1 METNHERGMITG
13 AHAPVIKPYMREDQ
27 NRASLLTPR
36 RSISTM
42 QPNTPTMHIRLMV
55 IKQLAAEKDTRL

>member
-1 METNHERGMITG
+1 
-13 AHAPVIKPYMREDQ
+13 
-27 NRASLLTPR
+27 LTPR

-42 QPNTPTMHIRLMV
+42 QPNTPTMHIRPMV